1 MIEYFRTDDNGTL
14 LKLGQEEPGCW
25 IALFDPDVKELADI
39 ATRFTVD
46 LDDLRAPLDREEI
59 SRIEREDS
67 YTMFIVDTPIH
78 DESLG
83 EHGYT
88 TIPLGIIQTP
98 TNVISVCSVLRIKV
112 ISRLKSRRDLHP
124 TTDIPGFTS
133 DLLIS
138 SSGAY
143 ASMLR
148 ALNKRRIALAAV
160 DQNPSRR
167 NLEELYTL
175 DAGHFHPTE
184 VISAKIS
191 ALMQF
196 MPRILLHVS
205 RGVRWDSDH
214 VITLD
219 DELMNIMTEVIRGGY
234 EQRVNI
240 ALDYFDAS
248 INRIA
253 AWVIG
258 TRNARKALLR
268 ACLEPTEALKKAEAE
283 GDYTTRLALTE
294 EFRTLPFSAV
304 WDYFCAQQNVPVG
317 EAWLGEVKAYEAK
330 NQR

>member
-46 LDDLRAPLDREEI
+46 LDGLRAPLDREEI

-175 DAGHFHPTE
+175 DASLVFFKTSLATNKTVFERFRRTLAADQDERALDLIDDVIVENSQMLETTSLYSEILDSTIDHFGLMMDYDLNHTMMLVAAITLVLCVPT
-184 VISAKIS
+184 VIGGLFGMNVGGIPFGDKVYGFATVTGIT
-191 ALMQF
+191 AL
-196 MPRILLHVS
+196 ILLAV
-205 RGVRWDSDH
+205 
-214 VITLD
+214 L
-219 DELMNIMTEVIRGGY
+219 
-234 EQRVNI
+234 
-240 ALDYFDAS
+240 
-248 INRIA
+248 
-253 AWVIG
+253 
-258 TRNARKALLR
+258 ALL
-268 ACLEPTEALKKAEAE
+268 KKL
-283 GDYTTRLALTE
+283 RW
-294 EFRTLPFSAV
+294 F
-304 WDYFCAQQNVPVG
+304 
-317 EAWLGEVKAYEAK
+317 
-330 NQR
+330 

>member
-160 DQNPSRR
+160 DQN
-167 NLEELYTL
+167 LEELYTL
-175 DAGHFHPTE
+175 DASLVFFKTSLATNKTVFERFRRTLAADQDERALDLIDDVIVENSQMLETTSLYSEILDSTIDHFGLMMDYDLNHTMMLVAAITLVLCVPT
-184 VISAKIS
+184 VIGGLFGMNVGGIPFGDKVYGFATVTGIT
-191 ALMQF
+191 AL
-196 MPRILLHVS
+196 ILLAV
-205 RGVRWDSDH
+205 
-214 VITLD
+214 L
-219 DELMNIMTEVIRGGY
+219 
-234 EQRVNI
+234 
-240 ALDYFDAS
+240 
-248 INRIA
+248 
-253 AWVIG
+253 
-258 TRNARKALLR
+258 ALL
-268 ACLEPTEALKKAEAE
+268 KKL
-283 GDYTTRLALTE
+283 RW
-294 EFRTLPFSAV
+294 F
-304 WDYFCAQQNVPVG
+304 
-317 EAWLGEVKAYEAK
+317 
-330 NQR
+330 